1 MIRGRGQKGFSLI
14 EVLVGLG
21 IATIL
26 TTTMSGILYTYFRV
40 FESNTETRQAMRSLV
55 NAETW
60 IKRDLQLASTCDL
73 VEGAPPTN
81 TMTISWTEGSVV
93 HTVTYSL
100 ASGDLQRDHNG
111 QVNTPARDVS
121 FVAFSRTNNAVT
133 TTIVASPD
141 SRWGTT
147 EELTTITYMQASS

>member
-1 MIRGRGQKGFSLI
+1 MIPKRGEKGFTLI

-40 FESNTETRQAMRSLV
+40 FETNTQTRQAVRSLV

-60 IKRDLQLASTCDL
+60 ISRDLQLANTCDL
-73 VEGAPPTN
+73 IEGGGPTN
-81 TMTISWTEGSVV
+81 TMTVSWTAGTDV

-100 ASGDLQRDHNG
+100 INGDLQRDHNG
-111 QVNTPARDVS
+111 QINIPARDIS
-121 FVAFSRTNNAVT
+121 SIAFSRLDGAVT

-147 EELTTITYMQASS
+147 EQHTIVTYMQAGD